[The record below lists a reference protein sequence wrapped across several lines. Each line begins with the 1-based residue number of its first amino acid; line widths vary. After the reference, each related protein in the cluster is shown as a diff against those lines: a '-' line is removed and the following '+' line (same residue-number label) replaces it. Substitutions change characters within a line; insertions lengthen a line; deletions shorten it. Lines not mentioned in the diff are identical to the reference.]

1 MNKVPMITKLGKQCK
16 NDSECSFHHGTYH
29 YSWCYTSS
37 NDLSCDV
44 ASKCIFG
51 VIIKHVDTDIH
62 NKLLSWFFFFFYN
75 LIDNFD
81 TLKLLDKN

>member
-1 MNKVPMITKLGKQCK
+1 MNKVPTITKNGKQCK
-16 NDSECSFHHGTYH
+16 NDSECSHHGNYH

-37 NDLSCDV
+37 NDLFCDV

-62 NKLLSWFFFFFYN
+62 NKPLSRFFSF
-75 LIDNFD
+75 
-81 TLKLLDKN
+81 TT